1 MLQRLITTAYLHSNM
16 IQHLNQPITLEPP
29 SPWVVTHHAALIKP
43 GGRVLDLACGSGR
56 HAIWL
61 AQQGHQVD
69 AIDRDITAVSSMS
82 KINNI
87 HVHIADLEANEAYIF
102 NHYYDGIIV
111 SRYLYR
117 PLLETLATILNPNGV
132 LIYETFMLGN
142 ERLGKPS
149 NPHFLLR
156 QGELLE
162 VYSPLLNIIAFEQ
175 GEVSQPKPAVMQR
188 ICAVKQIY

>member
-1 MLQRLITTAYLHSNM
+1 MLEA
-16 IQHLNQPITLEPP
+16 P
-29 SPWVVTHHAALIKP
+29 SLWVTKHAALIKS
-43 GGRVLDLACGSGR
+43 GGRVLDLACGSSR

-61 AQQGHQVD
+61 VQQGYQVD
-69 AIDRDITAVSSMS
+69 AIDRDALAVASMS
-82 KINNI
+82 NINNV
-87 HVHIADLEANEAYIF
+87 HVHIADLEAAEAYTF
-102 NHYYDGIIV
+102 NHQYDGIIV

-117 PLLETLATILNPNGV
+117 PLLKTLAAILNPGGV

-156 QGELLE
+156 QDELLE
-162 VYSPLLNIIAFEQ
+162 VYSPALNIIAFEQ

-188 ICAVKQIY
+188 ICAVKQC

>member
-1 MLQRLITTAYLHSNM
+1 MLEA
-16 IQHLNQPITLEPP
+16 P
-29 SPWVVTHHAALIKP
+29 SSWVTEHAALIKS

-61 AQQGHQVD
+61 AQQGYQVD
-69 AIDRDITAVSSMS
+69 AIDRDALAVVSMS
-82 KINNI
+82 NINNI
-87 HVHIADLEANEAYIF
+87 HVHTADLEADEAYIF
-102 NHYYDGIIV
+102 NHHYDGIIV

-117 PLLETLATILNPNGV
+117 PLLKTLAAILNPAGV

-156 QGELLE
+156 QDELLE

-188 ICAVKQIY
+188 ICAVK